1 MANKKKTIY
10 RSVIT
15 LEVLSDEPIQDGMTL
30 GDIIE
35 EGDSGGF
42 SIQHAYKVQNT
53 QVVGIKAAR
62 LVKAQGSDTEFFGMN
77 DDGDD
82 IQDEDYIE

>member
-1 MANKKKTIY
+1 MPNKKKTIY
-10 RSVIT
+10 RSVIQI
-15 LEVLSDEPIQDGMTL
+15 EVLSEEPIPDGMTL

-42 SIQHAYKVQNT
+42 SLVHAYSVRNT
-53 QVVGIKAAR
+53 KLVGIRAAR
-62 LVKAQGSDTEFFGMN
+62 KVMAQASDTEFFGMN

-82 IQDEDYIE
+82 INDEDYIE